1 MQQVRPE
8 APLFPFV
15 SSALSFCLCC
25 MQTWSG
31 VCSRTNFAVVCFR
44 AQKKPAV
51 AHALQVPILSL
62 GLCPKEFVRCVVL
75 EITEQLLLQQNQQ
88 QQPGCQQQS
97 QLSQQLPQ
105 QQQCRCQQLLCS
117 ELYLCKMRKI
127 LLRGLR
133 MQIPTFSFYFYFLML
148 NNQLLL
154 KNGAKLRTFQIRCSR
169 KRLFFSFWCVFFC
182 FFV

>member
-15 SSALSFCLCC
+15 SSALSFCLFCSILLSLLHADVV
-25 MQTWSG
+25 WSLFTDKLRRRLFP
-31 VCSRTNFAVVCFR
+31 CT
-44 AQKKPAV
+44 KKPAV

-127 LLRGLR
+127 LLRVLR
-133 MQIPTFSFYFYFLML
+133 MQIPTFSFFFYFLML

-169 KRLFFSFWCVFFC
+169 KRLFFSF
-182 FFV
+182 